1 MKFYILGTSG
11 FMGSRCAEYLKSK
24 KHTVFTERIDV
35 TDLPALK
42 KEFQVTRPDVV
53 INFAGVRAYPNI
65 DWCEDH
71 KEETVKVNVAGAINV
86 MLAAIEVGAYPIQIS
101 TGCIYTGGINK
112 KFTEED
118 EPNFFGSF
126 YSRMRIAL
134 QDALKELPVL
144 LVRIRM
150 PISAFS
156 HSRNFINKIVS
167 YQKVISVPNSV
178 TLVEDLFPAL
188 LKLSKLKPL
197 GILNITNDGYLEHK
211 EVLASYKKIVNPN
224 HKYELISLKQLEK
237 NITKAKRSNCILDNS
252 KAKSLGL
259 SLPVLDKTRLEKLMR
274 TYKKSL
280 TRNNPKF

>member
-1 MKFYILGTSG
+1 MKFYILGASG
-11 FMGSRCAEYLKSK
+11 FMGSRCAEYLKSQ
-24 KHTVFTERIDV
+24 KHTVFIERIDV
-35 TDLPALK
+35 TDLVALK
-42 KEFQVTRPDVV
+42 KVFQATRPDVV

-101 TGCIYTGGINK
+101 TGCIYVGGIAK

-118 EPNFFGSF
+118 RPNFFGSF
-126 YSRMRIAL
+126 YSRMRIVL

-150 PISAFS
+150 PISAYS
-156 HSRNFINKIVS
+156 HPRNFINKIVS
-167 YQKVISVPNSV
+167 YKKVISIPNSV
-178 TLVEDLFPAL
+178 TLIEDLFPAL
-188 LKLSKLKPL
+188 LKLSKLKTT
-197 GILNITNDGYLEHK
+197 GIINITNDGYLEHK
-211 EVLASYKKIVNPN
+211 EVLAAYRKIVDPK
-224 HKYELISLKQLEK
+224 HKHELISLKQLEK
-237 NITKAKRSNCILDNS
+237 NITKAGRSNCILDNS

-259 SLPVLDKTRLEKLMR
+259 SLPALDKTRLEKLMR

-280 TRNNPKF
+280 VLK